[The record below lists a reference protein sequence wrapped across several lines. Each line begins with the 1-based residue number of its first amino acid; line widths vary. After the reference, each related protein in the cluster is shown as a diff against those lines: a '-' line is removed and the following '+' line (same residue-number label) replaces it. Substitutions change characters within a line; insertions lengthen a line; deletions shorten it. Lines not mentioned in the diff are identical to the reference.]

1 MVSFPKF
8 CKFYTCSHSRNT
20 CKVGYRTDHSPT
32 NRPGRKSSDLEPLYH
47 RSTNYSVRTLYLATL
62 TSPFFVQSWAVQSHR
77 QFGNY
82 PEIVMKSI
90 CVNSS
95 ANLPQVFEI
104 STKTKFA
111 YCVKNSLPMF
121 LLMPLVLAWPRP
133 TYEINGGSTL

>member
-1 MVSFPKF
+1 
-8 CKFYTCSHSRNT
+8 
-20 CKVGYRTDHSPT
+20 
-32 NRPGRKSSDLEPLYH
+32 
-47 RSTNYSVRTLYLATL
+47 
-62 TSPFFVQSWAVQSHR
+62 
-77 QFGNY
+77 
-82 PEIVMKSI
+82 MKSI

-133 TYEINGGSTL
+133 TYEINGGSTLWISSTFGCQQNYMLLPRTICSTLSLWIIFLLYAQLQTSEQHRSSIQQSDTSYLIKHCDRYITIYLIFILFHTPLRREIKNEWMD